1 MNERWR
7 KGILNRLLDKYERT
21 EAFKRGETPD
31 RRIMLRFYGASK
43 SDFPEYDIDNH
54 FVRSDINET
63 VIAMKAEGLIDFEWF
78 RGEENHIIKRL
89 WLNVE
94 RIDSAYHA
102 ADRRSAKAVA
112 FAVIRELEREI
123 DTVSTEWMIAYY
135 SETKEYIQE
144 KIQLGSR
151 ISADGNERRNLFH
164 MLRFIDGNSLTSLTE
179 RVFSEKCFGDSKF
192 FETKMKS
199 TLLSI
204 MRKYISREMND
215 AELLQ
220 SIGISRYPEPLEM
233 RGNTL
238 VNGNNMNALKG
249 GFCIYSNDIE
259 VANILIPDN
268 VERILTIENRANFFA
283 YQKAEDELVIFHGGQ
298 YSPAKKRLFEKI
310 AAAMPEN
317 CIWYHWGDIDLGGFS
332 MLLRL
337 RKEIMPSIQPYRM
350 SKNELIAFQS
360 FTQSFSKEY
369 AEKLRKLSEQ
379 EQLSDCRVC
388 INYMLEHHIK
398 LEQEAMLT

>member
-31 RRIMLRFYGASK
+31 RSIMLRFYGASK

-94 RIDSAYHA
+94 RIDSAYQA

-112 FAVIRELEREI
+112 FAVIRELEQEI
-123 DTVSTEWMIAYY
+123 DAVSTEWMIAYY

-204 MRKYISREMND
+204 MRKHISREMND

-220 SIGISRYPEPLEM
+220 SIGISRYPEPLEL

-283 YQKAEDELVIFHGGQ
+283 YQKAEDELMIYHGGQ

-337 RKEIMPSIQPYRM
+337 RKEIMPSIQTYRM

-379 EQLSDCRVC
+379 EQLSDCREC

-398 LEQEAMLT
+398 LEQETMLT

>member
-94 RIDSAYHA
+94 RIDSAYQA

>member
-94 RIDSAYHA
+94 RIDSAYQA

-135 SETKEYIQE
+135 SETKEYIQA

-164 MLRFIDGNSLTSLTE
+164 MLRFIDGNSLTSLTG
-179 RVFSEKCFGDSKF
+179 RVFSEQCFGASKF

>member
-7 KGILNRLLDKYERT
+7 KEILNRLLDKYERT

-94 RIDSAYHA
+94 RIDSAYQA

-112 FAVIRELEREI
+112 FAVIRELEQEI
-123 DTVSTEWMIAYY
+123 DAVSTEWMIAYY

-204 MRKYISREMND
+204 MRKHISREMND

-220 SIGISRYPEPLEM
+220 SIGISRYPEPLEL

-310 AAAMPEN
+310 AVAMPEN

-379 EQLSDCRVC
+379 EQLSDCREC
-388 INYMLEHHIK
+388 INYMLEYHIK
-398 LEQEAMLT
+398 LEQETMLT

>member
-1 MNERWR
+1 MNECWR

-21 EAFKRGETPD
+21 EAFKRGETLD

-94 RIDSAYHA
+94 RIDSAYQA

-112 FAVIRELEREI
+112 FAVIRELEQEI
-123 DTVSTEWMIAYY
+123 DAVSTEWMIAYY

-192 FETKMKS
+192 FETKMKPV
-199 TLLSI
+199 LLSI
-204 MRKYISREMND
+204 MRKYISREMTD
-215 AELLQ
+215 AELMQ

-233 RGNTL
+233 RGSVA
-238 VNGNNMNALKG
+238 VNGNDMGVFTG
-249 GFCIYSNDIE
+249 GFCFYSNE
-259 VANILIPDN
+259 AESANIRIPDT
-268 VERILTIENRANFFA
+268 VQKILTIENRANFFA
-283 YQKAEDELVIFHGGQ
+283 YRQADDELMIYHGGQ
-298 YSPAKKRLFEKI
+298 YSPAKKRLFAKI
-310 AAAMPEN
+310 AAAMPEH
-317 CIWYHWGDIDLGGFS
+317 CVWYHWGDIDLGGFS

-337 RKEIMPSIQPYRM
+337 RKEILPSVQPYRM
-350 SKNELIAFQS
+350 GAEELQTYS
-360 FTQSFSKEY
+360 DFTQQISKEY
-369 AEKLRKLSEQ
+369 AQNLRKLAEN
-379 EQLSDCRVC
+379 ELLADCRVC

>member
-192 FETKMKS
+192 FETKMKPV
-199 TLLSI
+199 LLSI

>member
-63 VIAMKAEGLIDFEWF
+63 VIAMKVEGLIDFEWF

>member
-7 KGILNRLLDKYERT
+7 KEILNRLLDKYERT

-63 VIAMKAEGLIDFEWF
+63 VIAMKVEGLIDFEWF
-78 RGEENHIIKRL
+78 QGEENHIIKRL

-94 RIDSAYHA
+94 RIDSAYQA
-102 ADRRSAKAVA
+102 ADRRSAKTVA

-204 MRKYISREMND
+204 MRKYISREMTD

-233 RGNTL
+233 RGSVA
-238 VNGNNMNALKG
+238 VNGNDMGVLTG
-249 GFCIYSNDIE
+249 GFCFYSNE
-259 VANILIPDN
+259 AESANIRIPDT
-268 VERILTIENRANFFA
+268 VQKILTIENRANFFA
-283 YQKAEDELVIFHGGQ
+283 YRQADDELIIYHGGQ
-298 YSPAKKRLFEKI
+298 YSPAKRRLFEKI

-337 RKEIMPSIQPYRM
+337 RKEILPSVQPYRM

-360 FTQSFSKEY
+360 FTQPFSKEY

-379 EQLSDCRVC
+379 EQLSDCREC

-398 LEQEAMLT
+398 LEQETMLT